1 MPSFIIVLRFFFFFF
16 FSMALDVDQP
26 HYWPGLSC
34 PAPINNPTWKESR
47 SSWLL
52 SSWVVLSRNI
62 QSRWWAALSQ
72 PSKHDQRNL
81 TQSSYAENVPN
92 VLMGRLL
99 TRACQNERAWNGSF
113 TLGPL
118 HNNNNGPKENKKK
131 KKRKNYAIAIEL
143 IPLPRWRLVT
153 FTDESR
159 WRWGR
164 WASRLSGSIDVSA
177 KEMAR
182 RGRAQSESLSSLA
195 HTHISFV
202 CVCVC
207 WSSSSASP
215 LLFV

>member
-1 MPSFIIVLRFFFFFF
+1 
-16 FSMALDVDQP
+16 
-26 HYWPGLSC
+26 
-34 PAPINNPTWKESR
+34 
-47 SSWLL
+47 
-52 SSWVVLSRNI
+52 
-62 QSRWWAALSQ
+62 
-72 PSKHDQRNL
+72 
-81 TQSSYAENVPN
+81 
-92 VLMGRLL
+92 MGRLL

-207 WSSSSASP
+207 AGLHHLLLPCCSSSRYTLPRLHIFPVSRHFFFSRFWHATKQTKPTTQKNPKEKKRKETHQQQIHMCCKAFSS
-215 LLFV
+215 